1 MKISERI
8 YILASGS
15 LGTGMSHPND
25 CNVYGIDCGG
35 EFVLIDAGVGRET
48 ETIIENLVSDGI
60 ELGQVKHLFLTH
72 GHLDHSGGAAYLRE
86 TLKLQVGASQET
98 ARAVEQGDERSIS
111 LDKAKAA
118 GGYPADFQLRACPI
132 DQLLC
137 DGQRLSLGTCEFEV
151 IATPGHSHDLL
162 TFWLRTEHAGVLFTG
177 DTLFFGGQILLSNT
191 YDSNVQEYV
200 NSLRKL
206 ERYDFDGLFP
216 GHGLWAVKG
225 GRSHLRTATEA
236 LDRLLLP
243 RNFI

>member
-1 MKISERI
+1 MKIAERI
-8 YILASGS
+8 HLLASGS

-60 ELGQVKHLFLTH
+60 QLSQVKHLFLTH

-86 TLKLQVGASQET
+86 TLKLQVGASRET

-118 GGYPADFQLRACPI
+118 GGYPADFQLRVCPI

-137 DGQRLSLGTCEFEV
+137 EGQRLGTCELEV

-162 TFWLRTEHAGVLFTG
+162 SFCLRTEHVRVLFTG
-177 DTLFFGGQILLSNT
+177 DTLFFGGQVLLSNI
-191 YDSNVQEYV
+191 YDCNVQEYV
-200 NSLRKL
+200 SSLRKL

-225 GRSHLRTATEA
+225 GRSHLKTATEA